1 MFWNVFNRVGKETL
15 YGEKS
20 IEVTD
25 DPLLFYAAETTLRLY
40 MVESSEQIRDLY
52 AAAYSM
58 PESSA
63 LIMRNIAGKLTQL
76 DSGMDTTGN

>member
-1 MFWNVFNRVGKETL
+1 MIPYQYISAGTLHSRVPVFGRREAT
-15 YGEKS
+15 S
-20 IEVTD
+20 
-25 DPLLFYAAETTLRLY
+25 LLFYAAETTLQLY

-63 LIMRNIAGKLTQL
+63 LIMRNIAGKLAQL

>member
-1 MFWNVFNRVGKETL
+1 MGKETL

-25 DPLLFYAAETTLRLY
+25 DPMLFYAAEITLQLY

>member
-1 MFWNVFNRVGKETL
+1 MFRNVFNCVGKETL

-25 DPLLFYAAETTLRLY
+25 DPMLFYAAEITLQLY

-63 LIMRNIAGKLTQL
+63 LIMRNIAGKLAQL